1 MHDVVASFFED
12 VDDAAQEEIEEN
24 DMAFGLADEE
34 DVWVL
39 RVSVHRSDSADW
51 QANVSAQL
59 ASHSSLLEAVYQ
71 DFSLAALGVLLIH
84 VFLEASS
91 EVGVS
96 AVPADIGAR
105 EVSLLLSSLPSIN

>member
-1 MHDVVASFFED
+1 MVASFFED

-24 DMAFGLADEE
+24 DVTFGLADEE

-51 QANVSAQL
+51 QTDVSAQL
-59 ASHSSLLEAVYQ
+59 ASYASLLEAVDQ
-71 DFSLAALGVLLIH
+71 DFSLAALSVLLIH